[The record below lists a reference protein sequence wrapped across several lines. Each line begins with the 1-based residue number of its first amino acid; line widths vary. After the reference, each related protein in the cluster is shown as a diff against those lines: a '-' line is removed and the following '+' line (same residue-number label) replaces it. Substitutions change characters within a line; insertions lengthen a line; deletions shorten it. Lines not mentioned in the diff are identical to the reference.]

1 MIKPVTVRVECR
13 PRHGG
18 EGVSRAFLVGDR
30 GTEVVEA
37 LDCWPGRGGMTKC
50 ADQSAI
56 HLTPQNSRLTR
67 CRTLRLRSAT
77 TVGLVNAS
85 GAREKV
91 GSRSHRLA

>member
-18 EGVSRAFLVGDR
+18 EGVPRAFLVGDR

-37 LDCWPGRGGMTKC
+37 LDCWPGRGGMIKC

-56 HLTPQNSRLTR
+56 HLTPQNPRLTH

-77 TVGLVNAS
+77 VVGLVNAS
-85 GAREKV
+85 GE
-91 GSRSHRLA
+91 SRVKIA

>member
-18 EGVSRAFLVGDR
+18 EGVPRAFLVGDR

-37 LDCWPGRGGMTKC
+37 LDCWPRRSGMTKC

-67 CRTLRLRSAT
+67 CRTLLIEISDR
-77 TVGLVNAS
+77 
-85 GAREKV
+85 
-91 GSRSHRLA
+91 SRSSQCLGSSGESRVKLA

>member
-13 PRHGG
+13 PRHEG
-18 EGVSRAFLVGDR
+18 EGVPRAFLVGDR

-37 LDCWPGRGGMTKC
+37 LDCWPGRGGMTKS

-56 HLTPQNSRLTR
+56 HLTPQNSRLMR
-67 CRTLRLRSAT
+67 RRILRLRSAT
-77 TVGLVNAS
+77 AVGLVNAS

-91 GSRSHRLA
+91 GSRTHRLA